1 MLSNFPLSFP
11 SLHHSY
17 YSKFNSKYT
26 LLSFLCSKE
35 KKLKKNLISVIS
47 HQLYL
52 RYIITRKG
60 IVKSFHENIS
70 LISIIKHENPAKGN
84 QRSKGRVVH
93 PPFGE
98 ETVGWALQRWTA
110 CRGRK
115 KKRKCSRAF
124 LSVIY
129 MAIPARRTRHPSII
143 VLTTESY

>member
-17 YSKFNSKYT
+17 YSKFNSKYI
-26 LLSFLCSKE
+26 LFSFLCSKG
-35 KKLKKNLISVIS
+35 KKLKKNLPRCYISS
-47 HQLYL
+47 
-52 RYIITRKG
+52 IIFTIHNYKKRNCQILPREYFLNLHNKTRKSRKRKPK
-60 IVKSFHENIS
+60 IERARRA
-70 LISIIKHENPAKGN
+70 SI
-84 QRSKGRVVH
+84 
-93 PPFGE
+93 GE